1 MYSEEEKSSG
11 WGSGGLDQ
19 GLGILRNGL
28 YVTLSKFA
36 DLTRPPHALLENGP
50 RHWFS
55 TGAHLL
61 REGLAVR

>member
-1 MYSEEEKSSG
+1 MRRKRALAG
-11 WGSGGLDQ
+11 GSGGLDQ
-19 GLGILRNGL
+19 GLGVLRNGL

-55 TGAHLL
+55 TGAHPL